1 MTAEATV
8 LGQVELLVELGQA
21 GRFRQDSLL
30 CPSGVVTV
38 HRETGIPLSN

>member
-8 LGQVELLVELGQA
+8 LGQVELLTWA